1 MPKWEYAA
9 ILKLHGGK
17 NLTLNKSSNH
27 SFERWVLVQP
37 GNEPHTI
44 RKRLDSNRE
53 FYSPYYPWKDIPMW
67 ERRKDNE
74 PKINDSSPKV
84 LFEATDVLVLVNLA
98 GAEGWE
104 ITGALGTDFIGIEH
118 RMMRREL

>member
-1 MPKWEYAA
+1 MQVM
-9 ILKLHGGK
+9 ILK
-17 NLTLNKSSNH
+17 
-27 SFERWVLVQP
+27 
-37 GNEPHTI
+37 
-44 RKRLDSNRE
+44 
-53 FYSPYYPWKDIPMW
+53 
-67 ERRKDNE
+67 DNQ